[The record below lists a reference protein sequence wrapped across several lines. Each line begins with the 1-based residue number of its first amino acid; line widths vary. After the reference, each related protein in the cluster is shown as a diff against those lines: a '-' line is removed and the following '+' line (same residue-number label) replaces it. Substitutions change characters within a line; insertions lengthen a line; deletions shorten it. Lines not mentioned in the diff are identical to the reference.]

1 MGLYRRELTKMWW
14 MNFTVNGKNYQRST
28 GTENKK
34 LAENIMA
41 KVKTQIVEGTWFD
54 IDEAKQHTFDELMEK
69 YLNEHSRVNK
79 AQRSYMNDKIYVG
92 HLNRLFTGLTLDR
105 VTPQLIS
112 RYKSMRL
119 SDGKS
124 PQTVKHEMNCL
135 THAFNLAVREWNW
148 INYNPCLK
156 VQKPKVNNQIM
167 RWLTDDEEKRL
178 LDASKSY
185 LNGQLPAIITLAL
198 NTGMRQGEILTLK
211 WENID
216 MFKRA
221 ITIMQ
226 SKTNEPKTIPL
237 NDTGFNVLLNKGKV
251 VNMSGYVFTTQNGT
265 RILSP
270 NVQREFWKVVEK
282 AKVTNFRFHDLR
294 HTFATRLVQS
304 GVDLY
309 SVAKLLGHK
318 DIKTTQRYAHHHI
331 DSLRQSVRVLDS
343 FFAKKEAESGVRNG

>member
-1 MGLYRRELTKMWW
+1 LGLYRRKRSPTWW
-14 MNFTVNGKNYQRST
+14 MSFTVNGKQYQRST

-34 LAENIMA
+34 LAENILA

-54 IDEAKQHTFDELMEK
+54 VDQAKQHTFDELMEK
-69 YLNEHSRVNK
+69 YLNEHSKVNK
-79 AQRSYMNDKIYVG
+79 TLRSYMNDKIYVG
-92 HLNRLFTGLTLDR
+92 HLKKVFTGLRLDR

-112 RYKSMRL
+112 QYKSMRL

-135 THAFNLAVREWNW
+135 SHAFNLAVREWNW
-148 INYNPCLK
+148 IDYNPCLR
-156 VQKPKVNNQIM
+156 VQKPKVNNQIL

-178 LDASKSY
+178 LNASNAY
-185 LNGQLPAIITLAL
+185 LNGQLPAIITLAIH
-198 NTGMRQGEILTLK
+198 TGMRQGEILSLK
-211 WENID
+211 WENVD

-226 SKTNEPKTIPL
+226 SKTKEPKTIPL
-237 NDTGFNVLLNKGKV
+237 NDTGFNMLLNKGKV
-251 VNMSGYVFTTQNGT
+251 VSMSGYVFATQNGT
-265 RILSP
+265 QIL
-270 NVQREFWKVVEK
+270 NTNLQREFSKVVEK
-282 AKVTNFRFHDLR
+282 AKMTDFRFHDLR

-343 FFAKKEAESGVRNG
+343 FFAKKDTKSVVKNS

>member
-1 MGLYRRELTKMWW
+1 L
-14 MNFTVNGKNYQRST
+14 
-28 GTENKK
+28 
-34 LAENIMA
+34 A

-54 IDEAKQHTFDELMEK
+54 VDEAKQHTFDELMEK

-79 AQRSYMNDKIYVG
+79 TQRSYMNDKIYVK
-92 HLNRLFTGLTLDR
+92 HLAKMLSGLTLDR

-112 RYKSMRL
+112 QYKSMRL

-178 LDASKSY
+178 LDASKGY

-198 NTGMRQGEILTLK
+198 HTGMRQGEILNLK

-226 SKTNEPKTIPL
+226 SKTKEPKTIPI
-237 NDTGFNVLLNKGKV
+237 NDTGFNMLLYKGKV

-265 RILSP
+265 RIL
-270 NVQREFWKVVEK
+270 NTNLQREFWKIVEK
-282 AKVTNFRFHDLR
+282 AKVENFRFHDLR

-331 DSLRQSVRVLDS
+331 DSLRQSVRVLDN
-343 FFAKKEAESGVRNG
+343 FFANKKEAENGVKNG

>member
-1 MGLYRRELTKMWW
+1 MGLYRRQLSRIWW
-14 MNFTVNGKNYQRST
+14 IDVTVNGRRYQRST
-28 GTENKK
+28 GTEDKK
-34 LAENIMA
+34 LAENILA
-41 KVKTQIVEGTWFD
+41 KVKTQIIEGTWFD
-54 IDEAKQHTFDELMEK
+54 IDEARQHTFDELMEK
-69 YLNEHSRVNK
+69 YLDEHSRVNK
-79 AQRSYMNDKIYVG
+79 TQRCYMNDKIYVR
-92 HLNRLFTGLTLDR
+92 HLKKMLSGLTLDR

-112 RYKSMRL
+112 QYKSMRL
-119 SDGKS
+119 SNGKS

-135 THAFNLAVREWNW
+135 THAFNLAVREWDW

-156 VQKPKVNNQIM
+156 VQKPKVNNKIM

-178 LDASKSY
+178 LDASKDY
-185 LNGQLPAIITLAL
+185 LHGQLPAIIMLAL
-198 NTGMRQGEILTLK
+198 QTGMRQGEILTLK

-237 NDTGFNVLLNKGKV
+237 NDTGFNVLLCKGKV

-265 RILSP
+265 RVHSSNL
-270 NVQREFWKVVEK
+270 QREFWKVLEK
-282 AKVTNFRFHDLR
+282 AKVESFRFHDLR

-309 SVAKLLGHK
+309 SVSKLLGHK

-331 DSLRQSVRVLDS
+331 DSLRKSVRVLDTFS
-343 FFAKKEAESGVRNG
+343 VKKEAESAV